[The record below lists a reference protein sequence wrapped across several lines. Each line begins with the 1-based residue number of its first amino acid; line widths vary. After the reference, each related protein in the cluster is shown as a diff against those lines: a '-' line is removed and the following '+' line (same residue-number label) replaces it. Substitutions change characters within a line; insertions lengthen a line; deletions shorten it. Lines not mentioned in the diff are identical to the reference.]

1 MLQRSVT
8 APLHLRP
15 ATTLAE
21 RVLLPADPHSALFVA
36 QALLDGPKMF
46 NHARGL
52 WGYTGVARDGEPLSV
67 QATGLGGPSAAV
79 VCEELIELGAHR
91 LVGIGTAEALDDTV
105 PVGSLLAA
113 GPVLALDG
121 AGARLAG
128 AGARLEPDPEL
139 HGRLIEA
146 GASPAAV
153 ASTDLFYDHPAQVV
167 RESGQAATAV
177 DLQAAAILGVAARRG
192 VAAACLVGV
201 ATGLRDP
208 EALEALSVRLGE
220 AGYAALRIP

>member
-1 MLQRSVT
+1 MTPSPWAACWPPARCWPST
-8 APLHLRP
+8 GRAPGWP
-15 ATTLAE
+15 A
-21 RVLLPADPHSALFVA
+21 P
-36 QALLDGPKMF
+36 
-46 NHARGL
+46 
-52 WGYTGVARDGEPLSV
+52 
-67 QATGLGGPSAAV
+67 
-79 VCEELIELGAHR
+79 
-91 LVGIGTAEALDDTV
+91 
-105 PVGSLLAA
+105 
-113 GPVLALDG
+113 
-121 AGARLAG
+121 
-128 AGARLEPDPEL
+128 GARLEPDPEL